1 MHKTIFLISFE
12 YFPISQA
19 GLARHAKAMI
29 DRLLKYRGFKAIIA
43 VPKNNKI
50 KLNKDI
56 FTIPCVFFDN
66 KYLCCLEFSLR
77 VLFRLKGRFN
87 LDSFV
92 VFSPFSYFLFPILP
106 KEFYLFVHSNGKRAF
121 FTNYPGENIKDR
133 LLRKLL
139 YFFIYQWEMYLCK
152 KAKKIFSVSQS
163 LKDETVYQYNLNK
176 NKIIVINNGLDTNI
190 FRKRVEPKIL
200 TKDLLYVGKISYR
213 KNVLDLINILKL
225 LTGIDPQFKLH
236 IMGTSDRGYLH
247 KIKSKITEY
256 KLNDRV
262 LFYNYTSDVEL
273 NKLYEKCSLFVTT
286 SLLEGFGLVL
296 LEAMGKGMPVIAYDN
311 LGFRDIIV
319 NETCGHLVKPF
330 DYQGLVN
337 KIIYLYKNKDLYKK
351 MAENALKKV
360 DNFSWDRSVSKLV
373 KELQ

>member
-92 VFSPFSYFLFPILP
+92 VFSPFSYFLLPILP

-139 YFFIYQWEMYLCK
+139 Y
-152 KAKKIFSVSQS
+152 
-163 LKDETVYQYNLNK
+163 
-176 NKIIVINNGLDTNI
+176 
-190 FRKRVEPKIL
+190 
-200 TKDLLYVGKISYR
+200 
-213 KNVLDLINILKL
+213 
-225 LTGIDPQFKLH
+225 
-236 IMGTSDRGYLH
+236 
-247 KIKSKITEY
+247 
-256 KLNDRV
+256 
-262 LFYNYTSDVEL
+262 
-273 NKLYEKCSLFVTT
+273 
-286 SLLEGFGLVL
+286 
-296 LEAMGKGMPVIAYDN
+296 
-311 LGFRDIIV
+311 
-319 NETCGHLVKPF
+319 
-330 DYQGLVN
+330 
-337 KIIYLYKNKDLYKK
+337 
-351 MAENALKKV
+351 
-360 DNFSWDRSVSKLV
+360 
-373 KELQ
+373 

>member
-1 MHKTIFLISFE
+1 M
-12 YFPISQA
+12 
-19 GLARHAKAMI
+19 
-29 DRLLKYRGFKAIIA
+29 
-43 VPKNNKI
+43 
-50 KLNKDI
+50 
-56 FTIPCVFFDN
+56 
-66 KYLCCLEFSLR
+66 
-77 VLFRLKGRFN
+77 
-87 LDSFV
+87 
-92 VFSPFSYFLFPILP
+92 
-106 KEFYLFVHSNGKRAF
+106 
-121 FTNYPGENIKDR
+121 
-133 LLRKLL
+133 
-139 YFFIYQWEMYLCK
+139 
-152 KAKKIFSVSQS
+152 
-163 LKDETVYQYNLNK
+163 
-176 NKIIVINNGLDTNI
+176 DTNI

-225 LTGIDPQFKLH
+225 LTDIDPQFKLH

-247 KIKSKITEY
+247 
-256 KLNDRV
+256 
-262 LFYNYTSDVEL
+262 
-273 NKLYEKCSLFVTT
+273 KLYEKCSLFVTT